1 MRNTGG
7 NKYETTAGEIQFDQ
21 FSTFFEKPKMTSR
34 KVTPTAV
41 NVKVKKILTT
51 FSCPLACVGTNLA
64 AICPMEVHLPS
75 EKLVLPYFSSP
86 RGVATSVPFPEVR
99 NRKGAESGLSLRGV
113 RSRCSQ
119 FPQSLA
125 GSWVIRDTSPQL
137 LSMSLLPT
145 S

>member
-1 MRNTGG
+1 MKWLDLLFSFVTG
-7 NKYETTAGEIQFDQ
+7 
-21 FSTFFEKPKMTSR
+21 R
-34 KVTPTAV
+34 LAV
-41 NVKVKKILTT
+41 L
-51 FSCPLACVGTNLA
+51 
-64 AICPMEVHLPS
+64 HLLVVDS
-75 EKLVLPYFSSP
+75 LVLLD
-86 RGVATSVPFPEVR
+86 R
-99 NRKGAESGLSLRGV
+99 SLGGV